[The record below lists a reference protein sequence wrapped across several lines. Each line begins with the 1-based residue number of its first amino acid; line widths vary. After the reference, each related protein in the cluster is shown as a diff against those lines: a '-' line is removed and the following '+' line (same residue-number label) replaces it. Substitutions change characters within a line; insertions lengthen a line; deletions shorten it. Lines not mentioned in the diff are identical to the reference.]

1 MKKESFLLTCK
12 KNEWRYNWVTVVPGG
27 SRNGRM
33 RIGTAGLGNA
43 LQMVTSISLIK
54 GLSHATRGAIT
65 PGGYKRD
72 LPIGQN
78 LFPYHRS
85 DAIED
90 TGTYASDSIELSR
103 LLQNKSVTRSH
114 RVNPFA

>member
-1 MKKESFLLTCK
+1 
-12 KNEWRYNWVTVVPGG
+12 
-27 SRNGRM
+27 M
-33 RIGTAGLGNA
+33 RIGTAGLEMPCRW
-43 LQMVTSISLIK
+43 LLPISLIK

-90 TGTYASDSIELSR
+90 TGTYAPDSIELSR